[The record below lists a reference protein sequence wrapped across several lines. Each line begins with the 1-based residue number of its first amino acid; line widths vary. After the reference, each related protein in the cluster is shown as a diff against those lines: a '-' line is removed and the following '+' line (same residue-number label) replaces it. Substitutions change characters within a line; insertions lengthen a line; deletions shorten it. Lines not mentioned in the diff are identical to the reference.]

1 MKNRKF
7 AWELFKTTG
16 SIDAYMLLKDVE
28 YSEEIQNM
36 QYTGKI
42 GDFDGAYK
50 DQRDS
55 YKNS

>member
-1 MKNRKF
+1 MKDRKF

-28 YSEEIQNM
+28 YSEELQNM
-36 QYTGKI
+36 QNTSKI
-42 GDFDGAYK
+42 GDFNGTYK
-50 DQRDS
+50 DQGDS

>member
-28 YSEEIQNM
+28 YSEEIQKM
-36 QYTGKI
+36 QNTGKI

>member
-28 YSEEIQNM
+28 YNEEIQNM
-36 QYTGKI
+36 QNTGKI

>member
-28 YSEEIQNM
+28 YSEELQNM
-36 QYTGKI
+36 QNTSEI

-50 DQRDS
+50 DQGDS
-55 YKNS
+55 YKSN

>member
-16 SIDAYMLLKDVE
+16 NIDAYMILKDIE
-28 YSEEIQNM
+28 YSEEMQNIS
-36 QYTGKI
+36 KI
-42 GDFDGAYK
+42 GDLNGAYK

>member
-36 QYTGKI
+36 QNTGKI
-42 GDFDGAYK
+42 GDFDGAYT

>member
-28 YSEEIQNM
+28 YSEEKKNKKK
-36 QYTGKI
+36 TGKME
-42 GDFDGAYK
+42 DFDGAYK
-50 DQRDS
+50 DEKNR

>member
-16 SIDAYMLLKDVE
+16 NIDAYMILKDIE
-28 YSEEIQNM
+28 YSEEMQNL
-36 QYTGKI
+36 QNISKI
-42 GDFDGAYK
+42 GDLNGAYK

>member
-36 QYTGKI
+36 QNTGKI
-42 GDFDGAYK
+42 GDFDGDYK

>member
-36 QYTGKI
+36 QNTGKI
-42 GDFDGAYK
+42 GDFDGANK